1 VSRKASG
8 LSHTLLDLRTGYA
21 HFVKARQPETG
32 EGAEVSA
39 LVGLFR
45 RLLLFE
51 LFDLTALLLDFP
63 LL

>member
-1 VSRKASG
+1 
-8 LSHTLLDLRTGYA
+8 
-21 HFVKARQPETG
+21 
-32 EGAEVSA
+32 VSA

-51 LFDLTALLLDFP
+51 LFDLAALLLDFP